1 MSSVVNHLHPFMYPS
16 SDTCFQQDNHHAI
29 KLHEPKSSKSHF
41 IYERN
46 AEMIIWKAVLTRDH
60 IIKELF
66 RSICSIICKNS
77 WVQKYLISNPLEIK
91 YANLDWWNISASDQ
105 LKHEAEAT

>member
-1 MSSVVNHLHPFMYPS
+1 
-16 SDTCFQQDNHHAI
+16 
-29 KLHEPKSSKSHF
+29 
-41 IYERN
+41 
-46 AEMIIWKAVLTRDH
+46 MIIWKAVLTRDH

-77 WVQKYLISNPLEIK
+77 WGQKYLISNPLEIK

-105 LKHEAEAT
+105 LKHKAEAT